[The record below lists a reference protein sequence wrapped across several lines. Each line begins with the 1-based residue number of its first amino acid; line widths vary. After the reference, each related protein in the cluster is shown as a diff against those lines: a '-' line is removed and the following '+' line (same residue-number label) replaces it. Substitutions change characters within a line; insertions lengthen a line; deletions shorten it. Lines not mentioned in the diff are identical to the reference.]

1 MFKHMEQVTRG
12 DGGRHNLND
21 CTLIS
26 RIRYVDISEILIMLS
41 LFNSRMFSMLSG
53 YKNLGE
59 SRTLVQGSTTVID
72 PRALHGVPKS
82 QALERSWR
90 DKQYKTHGFLPG
102 ISMKDPGLSQYIV
115 MVGKFSAISL

>member
-12 DGGRHNLND
+12 DGGRGTGGGGHNLND

-53 YKNLGE
+53 TTDFQPRLQE
-59 SRTLVQGSTTVID
+59 PRRIQDLSSRIHDRNRPQDPTWSTK
-72 PRALHGVPKS
+72 VP
-82 QALERSWR
+82 
-90 DKQYKTHGFLPG
+90 GP
-102 ISMKDPGLSQYIV
+102 
-115 MVGKFSAISL
+115 